1 MEVQLYLKGKE
12 KGDQCRCKSTLPAEP
27 FFYLLD
33 FCVLQ
38 KDSRGMEY
46 AGHVREHLQ
55 ISEGRSSD
63 CSDVISEILVHIS
76 DQIGRSSVVY
86 RICGIGI
93 PKGQHPTHV
102 HVSTSTEIRSSS

>member
-1 MEVQLYLKGKE
+1 MNLSQVKIE
-12 KGDQCRCKSTLPAEP
+12 
-27 FFYLLD
+27 F
-33 FCVLQ
+33 
-38 KDSRGMEY
+38 
-46 AGHVREHLQ
+46 REHLQ

-93 PKGQHPTHV
+93 PKGQHPTNV

>member
-1 MEVQLYLKGKE
+1 MCY
-12 KGDQCRCKSTLPAEP
+12 DQSLQRLVHASEP
-27 FFYLLD
+27 QNHKLINVFACGSVFSHLI
-33 FCVLQ
+33 
-38 KDSRGMEY
+38 
-46 AGHVREHLQ
+46 REHLQ

>member
-1 MEVQLYLKGKE
+1 MAMKE
-12 KGDQCRCKSTLPAEP
+12 MWPCQQYG
-27 FFYLLD
+27 FFEAKTWIL
-33 FCVLQ
+33 
-38 KDSRGMEY
+38 
-46 AGHVREHLQ
+46 REHLQ

-93 PKGQHPTHV
+93 PKGQHSTHV

>member
-1 MEVQLYLKGKE
+1 M
-12 KGDQCRCKSTLPAEP
+12 
-27 FFYLLD
+27 D
-33 FCVLQ
+33 FSEL
-38 KDSRGMEY
+38 
-46 AGHVREHLQ
+46 REHLQ

-63 CSDVISEILVHIS
+63 CSDVISEILVHFS